1 MNDQKSNYY
10 VQLILKILLNNEI
23 ITTVQLAD
31 EIGLSEKTIRTK
43 IEDINYMLEEKE
55 LGVICKKP
63 RVGMWLEANEQQ
75 RIKLNTIVNN
85 SSNVDIL
92 KSDQMRMGAAL
103 KLILKNS
110 KNSIITTKQ
119 LATQLYLSVP
129 TALKVINECRDWL
142 KLFSIELNI
151 VRNKGLELSCT
162 EVSYRIALKH
172 FILQFEVDASIDDTI
187 LYFMP
192 GLNLKAIRKEI
203 IEAER
208 EWSFE
213 FAEESFNEML
223 IYVSLAIYQ
232 NQQNYRKKLT
242 ISNEELEMLQRYN
255 EYSFADTIFKKLE
268 VYFQMI
274 LPVEEKAFLS
284 IQILCSKI
292 IDSEYKSDSGKMLRE
307 YDNKLKYFVHKIISV
322 VSDVLNVDLTKDETL
337 YRGLLIHMRP
347 TLFRLRYERSHENGM
362 TNYIK
367 AEYKTTFRVAWLISV
382 LFEEY
387 FDLTVNED
395 ELGYI
400 VLYIQS
406 ALERNENP
414 IPTILVSTAGMG
426 INQMLC
432 DKIKK
437 HFSMINHIH
446 VVSFHEFKS
455 EMIKDTKLI
464 LTTKPLPVKSSKIL
478 EIDDFLSET
487 SIQKIVHWFQ
497 KGTLNQSNN
506 AQFGADCHQLFE
518 PDLIFTHLKIK
529 DKEKLIKFLCKK
541 LVSKGYVTTK
551 YVKSVLN
558 REKLTPTSIGN
569 GVAIPHGDQNEI
581 NEARVVIATLDE
593 PILWDTEY
601 VDVIFLLVVKMTN
614 EYETKRTQE
623 FYKQY
628 IRLVE
633 TDDKVNILRNFDTSI
648 DFYKYLIK

>member
-1 MNDQKSNYY
+1 MIKS
-10 VQLILKILLNNEI
+10 VLLNVSLIYFSLDNF
-23 ITTVQLAD
+23 
-31 EIGLSEKTIRTK
+31 
-43 IEDINYMLEEKE
+43 
-55 LGVICKKP
+55 
-63 RVGMWLEANEQQ
+63 
-75 RIKLNTIVNN
+75 NT
-85 SSNVDIL
+85 S
-92 KSDQMRMGAAL
+92 AL
-103 KLILKNS
+103 KLI
-110 KNSIITTKQ
+110 
-119 LATQLYLSVP
+119 
-129 TALKVINECRDWL
+129 
-142 KLFSIELNI
+142 
-151 VRNKGLELSCT
+151 
-162 EVSYRIALKH
+162 VSFRIALKH
-172 FILQFEVDASIDDTI
+172 FILKFDIDTNVDDTI

-192 GLNLKAIRKEI
+192 GLNLKAIRKVI
-203 IEAER
+203 IETER

-213 FAEESFNEML
+213 FAEESFNEIL
-223 IYVSLAIYQ
+223 VYVSLAIYQ
-232 NQQNYRKKLT
+232 NQQKCRKKLT
-242 ISNEELEMLQRYN
+242 ISDEELEMLQRYN

-268 VYFQMI
+268 SYFHMVV
-274 LPVEEKAFLS
+274 PVDEKAFLS

-292 IDSEYKSDSGKMLRE
+292 IDSEHELDSGKMLLE

-322 VSDVLNVDLTKDETL
+322 VSDVINVDLTQDEAL

-362 TNYIK
+362 TDYIK

-387 FDLTVNED
+387 FDLTVSED

-406 ALERNENP
+406 ALERNKNP

-432 DKIKK
+432 DRIKK
-437 HFSMINHIH
+437 QFSMIHHIH
-446 VVSFHEFKS
+446 VVSLHEFKTEMVKES
-455 EMIKDTKLI
+455 ELI
-464 LTTKPLPVKSSKIL
+464 LTTRPLPIKNSKII

-487 SIQKIVHWFQ
+487 SIQKIKKWFQ
-497 KGTLNQSNN
+497 KGTVNSLDKV
-506 AQFGADCHQLFE
+506 QFGAECHQLFE
-518 PDLIFTHLKIK
+518 PDLIFTHLKIT
-529 DKEKLIKFLCKK
+529 DKQKLIKFLCKK
-541 LVSKGYVTTK
+541 LVSKGYVTGK
-551 YVKSVLN
+551 YAKSVLN
-558 REKLTPTSIGN
+558 RENFTPTSIGN

-581 NEARVVIATLDE
+581 NEARVVIATLDQ

-633 TDDKVNILRNFDTSI
+633 TDEKVNILRSFKTSI